1 MPTPLNTTTL
11 FNTPFAQLF
20 QSLTPGISPASTFQK
35 TIPASSFYQPTATP
49 SRQSSVAS
57 PTPFSQ
63 LFSNLSGQALAPA
76 VIPPAIVVP
85 PIASPPTPAPPPPT
99 PAPIVLTPVSPQ
111 PFSLSLEQLSPFA
124 RLFQSLTGRPLPTP
138 SQAPSPGMTPFERLF
153 ASLVGPTPIPVPVLT
168 PISVPVPTPISVPVP
183 IPVSTSVPTPLPA
196 PIPDPILTPISDPI
210 PAVPVIPIVG
220 TGNGLL
226 AEYYN
231 NANRTEAVVSRIENS
246 VDFNWK
252 AGSPDSRINAGNFSA
267 RWSGEVQARF
277 NEEYT
282 FFATADESIKLTIDG
297 KTIVDLLTT
306 QTTQE
311 RSGKITLEAGKRYT
325 IQLDYQENLGD
336 ALASLAWSSID
347 QAKQIIPKDYLYSR
361 STLVAPLPTMVL
373 RTPAVTVRED
383 AGFARMQIDRVG
395 NFNLVSGIN
404 YTTNNGSAQLG
415 VDYLS
420 TIGTATFGIGQST
433 VFVDIPI
440 VNGLIPKSNKTF
452 GFNLGAT
459 DNAIGGVARTSTITI
474 LNNLAPPT
482 IEFSS
487 NNFAVPE
494 DGGKVTITVNRNGNT
509 NGVSSI
515 DYATANGTALAG
527 TNYVTQTG
535 TVNFAAGETS
545 KTFTIGII
553 NDPLV
558 TPSETFTIALSNEIG
573 STLDAKILTT
583 VTISDVSGLP
593 VSQAYIKGLNQPI
606 SFKWIP
612 GSQTMFI
619 AEKDGIVK
627 VANGTTLQATPFLD
641 FRDQINSARDR
652 GLMDITLHP
661 DFGKGKGKDY
671 LYLLYVYDPAEA
683 PVRDVA
689 NNRNARLTRVRA
701 QNING
706 IWSAVAGS
714 EEILVGKNST
724 WNNISN
730 PNEDGTNRLDLP
742 ASGVT
747 INLDGSRTN
756 LQDYIAVDSQSHAP
770 GTVVFGADGK
780 LYVTIGDGC
789 SYSDTDPRAI
799 RVQDVGNLSGKV
811 LRIDPDTGEG
821 LADNPFWN
829 GNQNSNASKVFAL
842 GVRNGFRSVFGPTG
856 QLLVAD
862 VGWNTWEE
870 INIVTK
876 GANLGWPYFEGGT
889 GTPLQTGGYQDIQ
902 PAKDF
907 YASGKLTQGPA
918 YAYTHDGFSSAIMVG
933 DFYLGD
939 NPVWKNTVFI
949 SDISRGT
956 VDALTFDANG
966 IYQADKKRTVVA
978 PGATAMPYI
987 VDMNM
992 GADGNMYYASI
1003 LTGQIGRWLLG

>member
-1 MPTPLNTTTL
+1 MPTPLDNSSI
-11 FNTPFAQLF
+11 FNTPFSQLF
-20 QSLTPGISPASTFQK
+20 KDVIPGISPASTFQT
-35 TIPASSFYQPTATP
+35 TIFATSSFNPPPVTTP
-49 SRQSSVAS
+49 PPSPVAS
-57 PTPFSQ
+57 PT
-63 LFSNLSGQALAPA
+63 
-76 VIPPAIVVP
+76 
-85 PIASPPTPAPPPPT
+85 
-99 PAPIVLTPVSPQ
+99 APIVSPPVSPQ
-111 PFSLSLEQLSPFA
+111 SLSFSLELSPFA
-124 RLFQSLTGRPLPTP
+124 RLFESLTGSPLPTP
-138 SQAPSPGMTPFERLF
+138 QSPPPGMTPFEALF
-153 ASLVGPTPIPVPVLT
+153 ASLVGPAPIPTPIPTPSPIPTPPPVLT
-168 PISVPVPTPISVPVP
+168 PP
-183 IPVSTSVPTPLPA
+183 
-196 PIPDPILTPISDPI
+196 PIPDPIPDPI

-231 NANRTEAVVSRIENS
+231 NANRSEAVVSRVENS
-246 VDFNWK
+246 VNFDWK
-252 AGSPDSRINAGNFSA
+252 AGSPDSRINVDNFAA

-282 FFATADESIKLTIDG
+282 FFATADESVKLTIDG
-297 KTIVDLLTT
+297 KTIVELLAT

-311 RSGKITLEAGKRYT
+311 RSGKITLEAGKKYT

-336 ALASLAWSSID
+336 ALASLAWSSVN
-347 QAKQIIPKDYLYSR
+347 QAKQIIPKDYLYNS
-361 STLVAPLPTMVL
+361 STLVTPLPTMVL

-440 VNGLIPKSNKTF
+440 VNGLIPKGNQTF

-474 LNNLAPPT
+474 LNNLAPPA

-487 NNFAVPE
+487 NNFAIAE
-494 DGGKVTITVNRNGNT
+494 DSGKVTITVNRNGNT

-545 KTFTIGII
+545 KTFAIDIL

-558 TPSETFTIALSNEIG
+558 TPNETFTISLSGEIG

-593 VSQAYIKGLNQPI
+593 ASQAYIRGLNQPI
-606 SFKWIP
+606 AFKWIT

-641 FRDQINSARDR
+641 FRNQINSARDR

-661 DFGKGKGKDY
+661 DFGKGLGKDY
-671 LYLLYVYDPAEA
+671 LYLLYVYDPTEA
-683 PVRDVA
+683 PVRDA
-689 NNRNARLTRVRA
+689 ETNRNARLTRVRA

-730 PNEDGTNRLDLP
+730 PNEDSTNRLDLP
-742 ASGVT
+742 SSGVT
-747 INLDGSRTN
+747 INPNGSRTN

-799 RVQDVGNLSGKV
+799 RVQDIGNLSGKV

-829 GNQNSNASKVFAL
+829 GNQNSNESKVFAL
-842 GVRNGFRSVFGPTG
+842 GVRNGFRSVFSPTG

-876 GANLGWPYFEGGT
+876 GANLGWPYFEGGI

-907 YASGKLTQGPA
+907 YASGNLTQGPA
-918 YAYTHDGFSSAIMVG
+918 YGYTHGGMSSAIMVG
-933 DFYLGD
+933 DFYLGN
-939 NPVWKNTVFI
+939 NPVWKDTVFI

-978 PGATAMPYI
+978 TGANAMPYI

-1003 LTGQIGRWLLG
+1003 ATGQIGRWLLG